1 MRARLVSIL
10 GAISLVAALTAGGA
24 AADMDRPVP
33 AGGTVGL
40 EQVADGFTAP
50 VWAGEPDD
58 GSGRLFVVDQV
69 GLVRIIGPDGTS
81 LDEPFLDVRDRLVT
95 LRPGFDERGLLG
107 LAFHPDF
114 ADNGTFYVYYS
125 APLQPGGPEGWD
137 HTSHISEFQV
147 SPADPDQADPDSERI
162 LLQVDQPQFNHNAGD
177 LAFGPD
183 GFLYIALGDGGGA
196 NDVGVG
202 HTEELGNG
210 QDPTNLLGSILRID
224 VDGEEPYQIP
234 DDNPFIGTIARD
246 ETFAYGFRNPYRFTF
261 DPAGEHG
268 LLAADAGQALWEEV
282 SIVEAGGNYGWN
294 IKEGTHCFDPQNMG
308 QPPAACPDT
317 GPRGE
322 PLIDPVIEYP
332 NTGPR
337 EGVDFVA
344 IHGHDEHIGTSVI
357 GGHVYR
363 GNAIPELQGKF
374 VFGDWTAN
382 RDMAAGALF
391 VAAPSDPH
399 GVHAG
404 CRGVTLAVETVGAVF
419 AAATTSAPR
428 GTARGPPP
436 TTSTPS
442 STPRHSTGEPVASEA
457 WYGPTRTRS
466 NARPSEATTTS
477 QPPSAGNDGLP
488 KVAVPVAPYTSGS
501 PSPSRPAEPIS
512 HRASAVPEEVLQEI
526 VASGSSVPGGGTSSS
541 SMTSSSRCTARPGPS
556 SSSSSRRSTDSA
568 PSSTI
573 R

>member
-81 LDEPFLDVRDRLVT
+81 LDEPFLDLRDRLVT

-125 APLQPGGPEGWD
+125 APLQPGGPEDWD

-294 IKEGTHCFDPQNMG
+294 IKEGTHCFDPDDNLVA
-308 QPPAACPDT
+308 PPDCPDT
-317 GPRGE
+317 GPMFDD
-322 PLIDPVIEYP
+322 PLIDPVIEYANIGHP
-332 NTGPR
+332 
-337 EGVDFVA
+337 EVD
-344 IHGHDEHIGTSVI
+344 GIGTVVV
-357 GGHVYR
+357 GGRVYR
-363 GNAIPELQGKF
+363 GDDVRRLSG
-374 VFGDWTAN
+374 
-382 RDMAAGALF
+382 RY
-391 VAAPSDPH
+391 
-399 GVHAG
+399 
-404 CRGVTLAVETVGAVF
+404 VF
-419 AAATTSAPR
+419 ADWSTSFGQPDGTLLVAKPR
-428 GTARGPPP
+428 ADRLWHVQELRVAGRADGRLGHFVLGFGQDLAGEVYVL
-436 TTSTPS
+436 TSD
-442 STPRHSTGEPVASEA
+442 STG
-457 WYGPTRTRS
+457 PTGETGQVYR
-466 NARPSEATTTS
+466 
-477 QPPSAGNDGLP
+477 
-488 KVAVPVAPYTSGS
+488 
-501 PSPSRPAEPIS
+501 I
-512 HRASAVPEEVLQEI
+512 
-526 VASGSSVPGGGTSSS
+526 
-541 SMTSSSRCTARPGPS
+541 ARPG
-556 SSSSSRRSTDSA
+556 RG
-568 PSSTI
+568 
-573 R
+573 